1 MLYSLYEWNQMALA
15 PWRISAAHG
24 AQILRSPLN
33 PFHEFLPAKI
43 SAASMEMF
51 EALTRNYPRPE
62 WNLPNFEIGAQKVP
76 VEIETICNKPFG
88 KLLHFA
94 RDPRALAKAR
104 GRNGGPDPRV
114 LIVAPMSG
122 HYVTL
127 LKKTVLALLPDHE
140 VYITDWADAREVPL
154 SEGRFDL
161 NSFTDYVIEF
171 THMVG
176 PKAHILAVCQPGP
189 SVLAAVSYMAAHDDP
204 ALPASMTFMG
214 SPIDARKSPT
224 VTNRLAEKQPFE
236 WFAQNMIYTVPP
248 PHRGVLRRVYPGWLQ
263 LMSFMSMNPDRHI
276 ASHWDYFKFMVDGED
291 AKAKRH
297 RRFYD
302 EYFAVCDMTE
312 EFYLQTIRDVFQEY
326 KLPKGTFEHCGE
338 VIDPA
343 VITNVALMTVEG
355 GLDDISG
362 IGQTQAAHDLCINI
376 PQDMQLDYIQQDA
389 GHYGVFSGSKWRE
402 QICPKYAKFIR
413 RFFSV
418 KEERAIRRQMEAAP
432 FAVIEGGKKARA

>member
-94 RDPRALAKAR
+94 RDPKALAKAR

-154 SEGRFDL
+154 SEGRF
-161 NSFTDYVIEF
+161 
-171 THMVG
+171 
-176 PKAHILAVCQPGP
+176 
-189 SVLAAVSYMAAHDDP
+189 
-204 ALPASMTFMG
+204 
-214 SPIDARKSPT
+214 
-224 VTNRLAEKQPFE
+224 
-236 WFAQNMIYTVPP
+236 
-248 PHRGVLRRVYPGWLQ
+248 
-263 LMSFMSMNPDRHI
+263 
-276 ASHWDYFKFMVDGED
+276 
-291 AKAKRH
+291 
-297 RRFYD
+297 
-302 EYFAVCDMTE
+302 
-312 EFYLQTIRDVFQEY
+312 
-326 KLPKGTFEHCGE
+326 
-338 VIDPA
+338 
-343 VITNVALMTVEG
+343 
-355 GLDDISG
+355 
-362 IGQTQAAHDLCINI
+362 
-376 PQDMQLDYIQQDA
+376 
-389 GHYGVFSGSKWRE
+389 
-402 QICPKYAKFIR
+402 
-413 RFFSV
+413 
-418 KEERAIRRQMEAAP
+418 
-432 FAVIEGGKKARA
+432 